1 MLDGFIFDSDLHPID
16 AVEVFASRKAWEF
29 DRLSEDR
36 IALTVEGQWRL
47 YTLTLVWQPL
57 DETLRLLC
65 TFEMNPPAARRPA
78 LFDLLNRVNDSVWT
92 GAFTF
97 WTDQRLMV
105 WRYGLALSGGQVV
118 GAEQIEHLMQSAVA
132 ASERF
137 YPAFQ
142 LVAWG
147 DAAPEKA
154 LKIAIAEAYGRA

>member
-1 MLDGFIFDSDLHPID
+1 MLDGFNFDGDLHPLD

-36 IALTVEGQWRL
+36 IALTVEGLWRL
-47 YTLTLVWQPL
+47 YTLTLTWQPA

-65 TFEMNPPAARRPA
+65 TFEMNPPPARHPA
-78 LFDLLNRVNDSVWT
+78 LFDLLNRANDSVWT
-92 GAFTF
+92 GAFTY
-97 WTDQRLMV
+97 WPDQRLMV
-105 WRYGLALSGGQVV
+105 WRYGLALPGGLAV
-118 GAEQIEHLMQSAVA
+118 GAGQIEHLMQGAVA

-147 DAAPEKA
+147 DAAPDKA
-154 LKIAIAEAYGRA
+154 LHIAIAEACGRA